1 MSFNYKTAK
10 FDFVKQRNKFFALS
24 AALIIAGL
32 VVLFTSGLNLGID
45 FTQGT
50 RVDVMSNKPISVNK
64 LTNEFKSMGL
74 HPVQV
79 VSEGKNNKMASARF
93 SKKLSQAKQLSMK
106 DHLKKQYGIAP
117 TISTVSPQV
126 GRTMA
131 KNAMW
136 AVAIASIG
144 IIIYVWI
151 RFEFLQGLAAVVALL
166 HDAFFIISVFSLLQL
181 TVNAVFVAAV
191 LTIIG
196 YSINDT
202 IVTFDRIREN
212 VKKEKRIRGF
222 SDLSRIVNKSI
233 YQTLT
238 RSINTVLTVVIAAL
252 ALLIFGSAS
261 IRNFAFALTVGLVGG
276 AYSSIFIA
284 SQLWVIWKAAA
295 LKRKKGVKPKQ
306 KHA

>member
-1 MSFNYKTAK
+1 MNFENAK
-10 FDFVKQRNKFFALS
+10 FDFVKHRNIFFILS

-32 VVLFTSGLNLGID
+32 VLLFVKGLNLGID
-45 FTQGT
+45 FTAGT
-50 RVDVMSNKPISVNK
+50 RVEVM
-64 LTNEFKSMGL
+64 TNHQVSIDKMKQEYKEIGFT
-74 HPVQV
+74 PVKV
-79 VSEGKNNKMASARF
+79 VQAGQKGNIGSARF
-93 SKKLSQAKQLSMK
+93 STHLTKDQQFKIKNHFKKVYPSASVNV
-106 DHLKKQYGIAP
+106 
-117 TISTVSPQV
+117 SSVSPQV
-126 GRTMA
+126 GRAMA

-136 AVAIASIG
+136 AVGIAAIG

-181 TVNAVFVAAV
+181 TVNAVFVAAI

-202 IVTFDRIREN
+202 IVTFDRVREN
-212 VKKEKRIRGF
+212 IRLEKRIKGY
-222 SDLSRIVNKSI
+222 SDLARIVNKSI

-238 RSINTVLTVVIAAL
+238 RSINTVLTVFIASVC
-252 ALLIFGSAS
+252 LLFLGSES
-261 IRNFAFALTVGLVGG
+261 IRDFAFALTVGLVGG

-284 SQLWVIWKAAA
+284 CQLWVIWKTAA
-295 LKRKKGVKPKQ
+295 LKRKKRTRPKA